1 VLRYVGVMAR
11 SLQDPDVLAALKP
24 ARAHP
29 SPADWRDQWIY
40 FLLVDR
46 FNNPAAT
53 PRFPPYN
60 RMETRYQGGRLRGIQ
75 NQLPYLKDLGVGAV
89 WLSPVLKN
97 PPGFPHF
104 WGGYLIQDFLRVEP
118 RFCTDPTAALGDP
131 AIGDAELR
139 QLVDEA
145 HRQGLYVIL
154 DIVLNHV
161 GNLFTYKNLPDEPAW
176 TSAPQP
182 HPIAWRNADHV
193 PDPSWEDIS
202 QVPAA
207 LADAGVW
214 PAELRRNDYFRRRGG
229 ENGAPAYQGDFGGG
243 LRELVTEYVK
253 LPERTFPV
261 RDHLIRCY
269 QYLIGKFDID
279 GYRIDT
285 LQYVEPAFARVFG
298 NAMREYAL
306 SIGKTNFFTFG
317 EVWQE
322 NDEQRIAEFVGR
334 DSAAVGDDLVGV
346 DAALDF
352 PIWRRLR
359 DVARGFLP
367 PAALASHYEQRR
379 SAQRKIVSS
388 HGDASGHFVTFL
400 DNHDLNDRFYFADPQ
415 GRYDDQH
422 VLATALLF
430 ALQGIPCLYYGAE
443 QGLTGRG
450 DAREATRE
458 ALWGMPNPFDTQHKF
473 YKAIRALAGLR
484 AREPALRYGRQ
495 YFRKVSGDGNRFDHS
510 PYPGGVIAFSRILND
525 RELLVVANT
534 NIAQGESLF
543 VEIDRQ
549 LNPDGRTPQ
558 VLYSNLHAN
567 PQTATVP
574 SPVTTRAGRA
584 AVRVGLGKMELQVI
598 A

>member
-1 VLRYVGVMAR
+1 MAT
-11 SLQDPDVLAALKP
+11 SLQDPEVLAALKP
-24 ARAHP
+24 AQAHS
-29 SPADWRDQWIY
+29 SPADWRDKWIY

-46 FNNPAAT
+46 FNNPAAP
-53 PRFPPYN
+53 PRFPPHD

-75 NQLPYLKDLGVGAV
+75 DQLPYLKELGVGAL

-118 RFCTDPTAALGDP
+118 RFCVDPVAALADPTVGDR
-131 AIGDAELR
+131 ELR
-139 QLVDEA
+139 QLVDAA
-145 HRQGLYVIL
+145 HRHGLYVIL

-161 GNLFTYKNLPDEPAW
+161 GNLFTYRNLPDEPPW

-182 HPIAWRNADHV
+182 YPIAWRNADQV
-193 PDPSWEDIS
+193 ADPAWEDIS
-202 QVPAA
+202 QLPTA
-207 LADAGVW
+207 LADAGIW

-229 ENGAPAYQGDFGGG
+229 GEGAPGYQGDFGGG

-253 LPERTFPV
+253 LPDGTFPV

-298 NAMREYAL
+298 NAIREFAL
-306 SIGKTNFFTFG
+306 SIGKANFFTFG

-322 NDEQRIAEFVGR
+322 HDEQRIAEFVGR
-334 DSAAVGDDLVGV
+334 DTAAQGDDLIGV

-359 DVARGFLP
+359 DVARGFQP
-367 PAALASHYEQRR
+367 PAALASHYEHRR
-379 SAQRKIVSS
+379 SVQRTIVSS
-388 HGDASGHFVTFL
+388 HGDASAHFVTFL
-400 DNHDLNDRFYFADPQ
+400 DNHDLNDRFHVADPQ

-430 ALQGIPCLYYGAE
+430 TMQGIPCLYYGAE
-443 QGLTGRG
+443 QGLHGRG

-458 ALWGMPNPFDTQHKF
+458 ALWGTPNPFDRQHKF
-473 YKAIRALAGLR
+473 YKALRALADLR
-484 AREPALRYGRQ
+484 GREPALRYGRQ
-495 YFRKVSGDGNRFDHS
+495 YFRRVSGDGVTFDHS
-510 PYPGGVIAFSRILND
+510 PYPGGVVAFSRILND
-525 RELLVVANT
+525 REVLVVANT
-534 NIAQGESLF
+534 NVAQGESLF
-543 VEIDRQ
+543 VEVDRQ
-549 LNPDGRTPQ
+549 LNRDGRAPR

-567 PQTATVP
+567 PQDATAP

-584 AVRVGLGKMELQVI
+584 VVRVALGKMEAQVI